1 LGEFVDSKRNLV
13 IVSGNKLSEP
23 LREIGTQRF
32 SFIFFNKTV
41 ELNLTTTTT
50 KFMIISTKM
59 TMEFLQ
65 PMFMKDSLTLKLLF
79 SSTGKLKLFLKK

>member
-32 SFIFFNKTV
+32 VKKQFKKKV
-41 ELNLTTTTT
+41 EWSLMMTTT
-50 KFMIISTKM
+50 KFLIISTKM

-65 PMFMKDSLTLKLLF
+65 PMFMKDSLTLKLQF
-79 SSTGKLKLFLKK
+79 SSTGKKQKL